1 MVSEDERLAAV
12 SALRAA
18 AEDGRLEPASLD
30 ARVALV
36 RSAVSAA
43 DVAAALH
50 GLGTARTAPNAV
62 SDHPTSPSG
71 PLGRPGSRREDPLN
85 IVGGGSTARR
95 SGRWEV
101 PPYVRLQ
108 AAFSSVRLDFLD
120 AVALAPVV
128 DVQVGPGMGS
138 IRMWL
143 PPGWAVDVDRLGSGI
158 GSVKS
163 AVPTVPDAGCPLL
176 VLRGTVGVGSLKATG
191 PSRRERR
198 RRGLNR

>member
-1 MVSEDERLAAV
+1 MVTDDERTAAIA
-12 SALRAA
+12 ALRSA
-18 AEDGRLEPASLD
+18 AEDGRLDPASLD
-30 ARVALV
+30 GRVALV
-36 RSAVSAA
+36 RSAASPA

-50 GLGTARTAPNAV
+50 GLHGPGVGGGVVPAT
-62 SDHPTSPSG
+62 G
-71 PLGRPGSRREDPLN
+71 PLGRPGARRDDPLN
-85 IVGGGSTARR
+85 IVGGGSTAKR

-101 PPYVRLQ
+101 PPYLRLQ

-163 AVPTVPDAGCPLL
+163 FVPTIPDAGCPVL

-198 RRGLNR
+198 RRGLGH